1 MTRRHESRRGGEKI
15 CPAGAELIEFA
26 EQFPTS

>member
-1 MTRRHESRRGGEKI
+1 MNREEGEKKI